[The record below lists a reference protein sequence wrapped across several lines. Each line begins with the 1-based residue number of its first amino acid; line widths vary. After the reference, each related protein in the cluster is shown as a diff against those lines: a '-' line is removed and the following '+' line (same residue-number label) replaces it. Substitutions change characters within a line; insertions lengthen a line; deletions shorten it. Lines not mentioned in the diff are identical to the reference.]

1 MAKKNPIDMGN
12 YMYSKKEFEAFKWCI
27 ENGIYIT
34 PKAKST
40 NSWYL
45 TVEMNKKI
53 NISPDSYGKIEI
65 WKQMYK
71 YYIYYYDKYKK

>member
-1 MAKKNPIDMGN
+1 MAKKNVIDMGN
-12 YMYSKKEFEAFKWCI
+12 YLYSKKEFEAYKWCI

-40 NSWYL
+40 SSWYL
-45 TVEMNKKI
+45 AVEINKKT
-53 NISPDSYGKIEI
+53 NISPDSYGKVEI
-65 WKQMYK
+65 WKQMYE